1 MSKAKIQAAVR
12 DGRGIKKRIADAT
25 RLKLNID
32 FRRIYG
38 VHTMR
43 YRMAGRAG
51 HHTIGSSNVF
61 NRSVYIRHSF

>member
-1 MSKAKIQAAVR
+1 MAVR
-12 DGRGIKKRIADAT
+12 DGRGIKKRIADTT

-51 HHTIGSSNVF
+51 HLFCGN
-61 NRSVYIRHSF
+61 